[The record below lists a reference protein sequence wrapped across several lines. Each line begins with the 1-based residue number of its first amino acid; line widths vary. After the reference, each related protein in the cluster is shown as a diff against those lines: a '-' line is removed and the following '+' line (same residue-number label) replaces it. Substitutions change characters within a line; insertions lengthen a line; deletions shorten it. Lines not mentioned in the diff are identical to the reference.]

1 MTSRVPVDFESGID
15 DVTDVISSQG
25 VSDLSWLD
33 VNVEDYRANEAL
45 PKQNLDIIPEL
56 QSALSW
62 DGKDPRVPEISPLR
76 PHTVVNRNPLDRPEA
91 TLRSNSSI
99 PNRLAAY
106 VMAGMDDKTIAQR
119 MSLEFSPDQLSA
131 HHAEASAIIGQKGL
145 LGNVYVDSKFFPRCA
160 QEGPHR
166 DFVAKTAKR
175 ALFVLAK
182 DACGGCVCNKAGS
195 CSSFKKRLTTEIPYG
210 SKLAAHYLPV
220 LRTENRLTSDEA
232 KSVIAGDSSV
242 VQNVLRAAF
251 LRPVA
256 TTPLSAPQRIQQRAL
271 PKAAEFT
278 ESDVQSFWERRMA
291 SADVEAR
298 PGPMYLVAAKRMMQG
313 KADVNSLRASSD
325 AEIRSLSKEFGI
337 LGHTYLDG
345 DALGGVSA
353 TYAHMKGMPDA
364 PDFVLFRE
372 LTASDAALPELAE
385 ISRISSVV
393 RKRPE
398 LGVDHIAVALER
410 AVQAGRITAAQAADA
425 VANVH
430 SMRASAGPKNWAPF
444 IAEINLASPAPEA
457 RPVDYQPTIGTT
469 LHHGDTS
476 GERQAA
482 VMDPEEVRKS
492 ISHLMNTGLA
502 GKRLQ
507 AAVLQRYSRADL
519 AQVPSVGLAL
529 SKDDGVQ
536 GSFFIDPTAYRD
548 YGRGCQIGAD
558 GFRKLNYVPNVLAS
572 SGCTGCRSQTHPGW
586 CSKYAKT
593 LIRQIPETVR
603 QAAVDRRSLPVVRET
618 APVRNPVAE
627 FGLESSL
634 NVEIA
639 SPAKPGPAISVP
651 SQSIPD

>member
-195 CSSFKKRLTTEIPYG
+195 CSSFKKRLTAEVPY
-210 SKLAAHYLPV
+210 SPKLAAHYLPV
-220 LRTENRLTSDEA
+220 LRSENRLTSDEA
-232 KSVIAGDSSV
+232 KSVIAGDRSV
-242 VQNVLRAAF
+242 VQNVLQAAF

-256 TTPLSAPQRIQQRAL
+256 TTPLSAPQRIQQRTL
-271 PKAAEFT
+271 PKAPVVT
-278 ESDVQSFWERRMA
+278 EADVQSFWERRMA

-313 KADVNSLRASSD
+313 KADINSLRASSD

-353 TYAHMKGMPDA
+353 TYSHLRSMASA
-364 PDFVLFRE
+364 PDFVLFRS
-372 LTASDAALPELAE
+372 LSAADASTPELAE
-385 ISRISSVV
+385 ISKVSSVV

-398 LGVDHIAVALER
+398 LGIQHLGSALER
-410 AVQAGRITAAQAADA
+410 AVSAGRVSPEAASVAAQNARGLSD
-425 VANVH
+425 
-430 SMRASAGPKNWAPF
+430 MRALPAY
-444 IAEINLASPAPEA
+444 IAEVNLASPAPEA

-548 YGRGCQIGAD
+548 YGRGCQVGAD

-639 SPAKPGPAISVP
+639 SPAKPGPVISVP